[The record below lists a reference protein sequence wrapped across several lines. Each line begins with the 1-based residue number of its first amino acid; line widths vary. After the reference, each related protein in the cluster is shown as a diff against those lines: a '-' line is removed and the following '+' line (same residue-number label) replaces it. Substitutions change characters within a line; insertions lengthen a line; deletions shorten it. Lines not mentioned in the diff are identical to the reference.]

1 LKQEQYVSENVKLEN
16 ITYSKAEC
24 LIKRYL
30 EKINNLIKLESN
42 RINSYLIDVY
52 GDAIDYFINEPNI
65 SFFEISKITCEETKK
80 FFIVLCAKI
89 ELPFYFEI
97 IIDSNEVRF
106 SEREFLHEKKEFNLD
121 FYQLSIFQKT
131 FILGFDKYIEGE
143 RVPSFTTL
151 SKVVRSCCLPNEL
164 IIYLL
169 LKFCVDN
176 KVVSGPVITF
186 NSSLAKNKEILEIE
200 SIIKEIQDNHIENT
214 SGLSK
219 TLIERIEAIH
229 LSFKS
234 EDFYEMDILSLED
247 DDLEK
252 MTTNKI
258 TSNISINDIL
268 FELYSKEVEIIE
280 DLHKIKLKIFSAYL
294 EMCSYEIEKNN
305 IVKNMFTKDSVNYI
319 QNADNIIGR
328 LILLNSD
335 YFTSLFKQKQKIDF
349 MKLVLFPDFLY
360 KLKLLKES
368 ALTLNNLH
376 VMEDEKC
383 YSLLLNFEKYQYAYY
398 LNSIEKSMNLFK
410 LLFPLYVIFLV
421 DSYPDIY
428 KEIAEK
434 VYLMFQDIFFGMLI
448 HKIVIQNHP
457 VQNVPELRGSDDYS
471 TRLLIYFSLQNGFV
485 YILRLDFPHKGQVF
499 FHINIQEAN
508 GDKLVDSYCPVQ
520 KEYID
525 CLGIDES
532 ILEGLFFETEDK
544 YWFRLDFESRL
555 KECESNLSKTQLKK
569 LNELCKEQQHC
580 FISDCDEQ
588 QILDFMRDYMQIF
601 EFLNNNISINDDVE
615 TIDIK
620 KNDKGDSDFLFKIR
634 KSLQF
639 YDKLQQLFS
648 IPEFISQTEAA
659 EKTIIDLAKDI
670 FKDNK
675 EFELDEISSLEELF
689 VFLSDNLFI

>member
-1 LKQEQYVSENVKLEN
+1 MKQERYVSENIKLEN
-16 ITYSKAEC
+16 ITYSNAEC
-24 LIKRYL
+24 LIKKFL
-30 EKINNLIKLESN
+30 GKINDLIKLESDK
-42 RINSYLIDVY
+42 INSYLIDVY

-65 SFFEISKITCEETKK
+65 SFFEIREIICEETDK
-80 FFIVLCAKI
+80 FIIVLCAKI
-89 ELPFYFEI
+89 EWPFYLEI
-97 IIDSNEVRF
+97 IIDSDEVRL

-143 RVPSFTTL
+143 RVPPFMTI
-151 SKVVRSCCLPNEL
+151 SKAVKSCCLPNEL
-164 IIYLL
+164 IVYML
-169 LKFCVDN
+169 LKFCKYN
-176 KVVSGPVITF
+176 KIVSGPTITF
-186 NSSLAKNKEILEIE
+186 NSSLEKNNEILDTIHEIE
-200 SIIKEIQDNHIENT
+200 
-214 SGLSK
+214 
-219 TLIERIEAIH
+219 
-229 LSFKS
+229 
-234 EDFYEMDILSLED
+234 
-247 DDLEK
+247 
-252 MTTNKI
+252 
-258 TSNISINDIL
+258 
-268 FELYSKEVEIIE
+268 
-280 DLHKIKLKIFSAYL
+280 LKIFSAYL
-294 EMCSYEIEKNN
+294 EMCSYEIEKDN
-305 IVKNMFTKDSVNYI
+305 IVKNMFTKDNVNYI
-319 QNADNIIGR
+319 ENADNIIGS
-328 LILLNSD
+328 LIFLNSD
-335 YFTSLFKQKQKIDF
+335 YFTSLFNRKKNIDF

-360 KLKLLKES
+360 KLKGLRDS

-376 VMEDEKC
+376 IVQEKKC
-383 YSLLLNFEKYQYAYY
+383 YSLLLNLEKYRYAY
-398 LNSIEKSMNLFK
+398 NFSSIEKSINLFK

-639 YDKLQQLFS
+639 YHKLQELFS
-648 IPEFISQTEAA
+648 IPEVIHHTEVV
-659 EKTIIDLAKDI
+659 EEIVIELAKDI